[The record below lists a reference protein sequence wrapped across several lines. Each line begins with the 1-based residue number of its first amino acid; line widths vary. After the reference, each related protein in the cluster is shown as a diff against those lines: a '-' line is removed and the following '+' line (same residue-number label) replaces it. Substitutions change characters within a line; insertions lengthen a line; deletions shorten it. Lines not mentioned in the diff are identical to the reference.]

1 VRSHGVFLAA
11 LAALALPLSAQAQ
24 LVWRSDIPGTFVDIT
39 TNGGIPL
46 NLGDEDET
54 IINVSVSNPVF
65 PAGPVVVANN
75 GGAAWAPPS
84 TDLAP
89 NNQQIPSPL
98 AFGGGLSLL
107 AFWDDIGNTVGD
119 VWYLEDGDNL
129 IIQWKGNRFGDSN
142 DTTDFQLQVRNYG
155 QYLGPGIEIFAQL
168 LYADI
173 QQPRAGGGASATI
186 GFQADAFSPFVS
198 NQFSFDT
205 ANSVYNGTVLT
216 LMLPEPTS
224 AGLMMVVLLT
234 GLRRR

>member
-1 VRSHGVFLAA
+1 MRLYGFFGAMLSTL
-11 LAALALPLSAQAQ
+11 ALALTAQAQ

-39 TNGGIPL
+39 TSGGIPL

-65 PAGPVVVANN
+65 PAGLVVVANN

-119 VWYLEDGDNL
+119 VWYLEDDDNL
-129 IIQWKGNRFGDSN
+129 IIQWKGNRFGDSD
-142 DTTDFQLQVRNYG
+142 DTTDFQLQVRNFG
-155 QYLGPGIEIFAQL
+155 SSLGPGLEIFAQL

-205 ANSVYNGTVLT
+205 GNSVYNGTVLT
-216 LMLPEPTS
+216 LMLPEPG
-224 AGLMMVVLLT
+224 AGGLLLLIVLA